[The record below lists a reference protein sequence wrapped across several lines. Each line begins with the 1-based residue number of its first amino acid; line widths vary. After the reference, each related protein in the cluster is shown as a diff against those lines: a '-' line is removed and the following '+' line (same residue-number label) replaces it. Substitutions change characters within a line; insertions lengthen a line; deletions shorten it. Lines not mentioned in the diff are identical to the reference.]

1 MFNQV
6 SLNSV
11 LVILV
16 NQLSSK
22 ITLIRHNGSL
32 GPGLRIGEKRKK
44 IDERS
49 KPRGSLRRGPF
60 PLSGPP
66 LSSLRWPIFF
76 LFDPVFAFFSHCR
89 AWSQA
94 NTMDLLVIEIDLTS
108 LPGSLWTYIMPLPRN
123 QQICT

>member
-16 NQLSSK
+16 NQPSSK

-32 GPGLRIGEKRKK
+32 GPGLRIGGKRKK
-44 IDERS
+44 KIGERS
-49 KPRGSLRRGPF
+49 EPRGSLGRGKGPF
-60 PLSGPP
+60 PFPRPP
-66 LSSLRWPIFF
+66 LGSLRSPICF
-76 LFDPVFAFFSHCR
+76 LFDPFFAFFSHCG

-94 NTMDLLVIEIDLTS
+94 NTMDLLFIEIDLTS
-108 LPGSLWTYIMPLPRN
+108 LPGSLF
-123 QQICT
+123 

>member
-16 NQLSSK
+16 NQLNSK

-32 GPGLRIGEKRKK
+32 GPGLRIGGKRKK

-49 KPRGSLRRGPF
+49 EPRGSLGRGKGPF
-60 PLSGPP
+60 PLPRPP
-66 LSSLRWPIFF
+66 LGSLRSPLFF
-76 LFDPVFAFFSHCR
+76 LFNPVFAFFFHCG

-94 NTMDLLVIEIDLTS
+94 NTMDLLVIEIDL
-108 LPGSLWTYIMPLPRN
+108 PPLQGHSFNFYRYFGH
-123 QQICT
+123 I

>member
-32 GPGLRIGEKRKK
+32 GPGLRIGEKREK

-49 KPRGSLRRGPF
+49 EPRGSLWRGKGPF
-60 PLSGPP
+60 PLPGPP
-66 LSSLRWPIFF
+66 LGSLRSPIFF
-76 LFDPVFAFFSHCR
+76 LFDPVFAFFSHYR

-108 LPGSLWTYIMPLPRN
+108 LPGSLF
-123 QQICT
+123 